1 MLVYSRLIEVR
12 VQRRV
17 VITGMGTVSP
27 NGVGNSAFSEA
38 ILAGQ
43 SGVRRISQFDASEIP
58 VQVAGE
64 VSGFD
69 ELAWVEK
76 RARKHVSRVLPL
88 ALAAATEA
96 LGDAGIQPA
105 SLPLDEKRR
114 FGVIL
119 GSGGGAQEFTEEQY
133 RLFFH
138 QQYRQ
143 MSLFCVPTGV
153 MGTLSSELS
162 VRFGLRGPSHVV
174 TTGCTSSTDALGYA
188 MRQIQSGRLD
198 MVLSGGADAP
208 IALGIVKGFLL
219 MKILTDS
226 WNHAPERASRPFS
239 VDRDGF
245 VLAEGAWMFVLE
257 EHEHARAR
265 GAKILA
271 EICGYGSTCEA
282 FHRVRLQEC
291 GEEPARDI
299 ELAMKQAGIGSGD
312 VDYVNLHGTST
323 QLNDRIETRALK
335 LVLGERA
342 REVPMSGLKS
352 QVGHPQGACGAAG
365 IAATIV
371 AMQSGQIPPTIN
383 LEKPD
388 PECDLDYVPEAGRGK
403 EIAHAVCNCIAF
415 GSKNSAVVLRKV
427 A

>member
-1 MLVYSRLIEVR
+1 M
-12 VQRRV
+12 
-17 VITGMGTVSP
+17 SP
-27 NGVGNSAFSEA
+27 NGVGNAAFGEG
-38 ILAGQ
+38 ILQGR
-43 SGVRRISQFDASEIP
+43 SGVRHISRFDPAEIP
-58 VQVAGE
+58 VQIAGE
-64 VSGFD
+64 VADFD

-76 RARKHVSRVLPL
+76 RERKHVSRVLPL

-96 LGDAGIQPA
+96 LREAGIDA
-105 SLPLDEKRR
+105 TSLPLEQKRR

-119 GSGGGAQEFTEEQY
+119 GSGGGSQEFTEEQY

-138 QQYRQ
+138 QQYKQ

-174 TTGCTSSTDALGYA
+174 TTGCTSSTDGFGYA
-188 MRQIQSGRLD
+188 MRQIQTGRLD
-198 MVLSGGADAP
+198 RVLTGGADAP
-208 IALGIVKGFLL
+208 IALGIIKGFIL

-226 WNHAPERASRPFS
+226 WNHAPEKGSRPFS

-257 EHEHARAR
+257 EYEHAKAR
-265 GAKILA
+265 GAKMLA
-271 EICGYGSTCEA
+271 EVAGYGSTCEA

-291 GEEPARDI
+291 GEEPARAI
-299 ELAMKQAGIGSGD
+299 GLAMKEAGIGARD

-335 LVLGERA
+335 LALGERA
-342 REVPMSGLKS
+342 REVPMSALKS
-352 QVGHPQGACGAAG
+352 QIGHPQGACGAAG
-365 IAATIV
+365 VAATIV
-371 AMQSGQIPPTIN
+371 AMQSGQVPPTIN
-383 LEKPD
+383 LETPD
-388 PECDLDYVPEAGRGK
+388 PECDLDYVPDVGRK
-403 EIAHAVCNCIAF
+403 KTIEHAVCNCIAF
-415 GSKNSAVVLRKV
+415 GSKNSALVLRKI